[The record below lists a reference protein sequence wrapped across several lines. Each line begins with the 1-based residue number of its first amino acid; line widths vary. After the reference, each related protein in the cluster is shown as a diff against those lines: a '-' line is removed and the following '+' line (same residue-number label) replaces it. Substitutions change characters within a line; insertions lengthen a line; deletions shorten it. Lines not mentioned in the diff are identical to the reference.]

1 MQYKEAVKIAIKAL
15 KVNRA
20 RALLTILGIVIGI
33 AAVLVVMSA
42 GNSIE
47 KFIFA
52 EMDSF
57 GTDVIQTEV
66 KVPSTKHTS
75 SDNAAGIAQGIVITT
90 LTLGD
95 KEAMA
100 KVPNIKKNYG
110 GYLGQ
115 EIVHWQDEVK
125 TAMIMASTHEYVD
138 IDAVEMEEGRFF
150 TQEEDGALV
159 RVVVL
164 GSKIKESLFGSS
176 QAIGQNIKVRKMN
189 FKVIGV
195 AKPMGS
201 SLFFDR
207 DSLIYIPLQ
216 TGQKLL
222 WGINHLTYIVSE
234 MEDPNK
240 EEETV
245 DELVALLRDRHDITD
260 PDKDD
265 FAIMS
270 MDDAK
275 EMLGVILG
283 GVSLLLIALAS
294 ISLVVGGVGI
304 MNIMYVSVAER
315 TFEIGLRKAIGG
327 KYKDIMQQFLTEA
340 VVITFLGG
348 VIGVILG
355 IILNYLIFIV
365 AQQQGITWTLSFPI
379 SALITSLSF
388 AVIIGLVF
396 GVFPAK
402 KAAKLEPIT
411 ALRNE

>member
-1 MQYKEAVKIAIKAL
+1 MQYKEAVKIAINSL
-15 KVNRA
+15 KVNRV
-20 RALLTILGIVIGI
+20 RAFLTILGIVIGI

-42 GNSIE
+42 GNSVE

-52 EMDSF
+52 EMDAF

-66 KVPSTKHTS
+66 KVPSTKQAS
-75 SDNAAGIAQGIVITT
+75 ADNAAGMAQGIMITT

-100 KVPNIKKNYG
+100 KVPNIKNNYG

-115 EIVHWQDEVK
+115 EIVHWKDEVK
-125 TAMIMASTHEYVD
+125 TAMVMASSHEMID
-138 IDAVEMEEGRFF
+138 IDAVEIDQGRFF
-150 TQEEDGALV
+150 TKEDDDSLV

-164 GSKIKESLFGSS
+164 GSKIKESIFGSS
-176 QAIGQNIKVRKMN
+176 EAIGQNIKVRKMN

-195 AKPMGS
+195 AKSMGS

-207 DSLIYIPLQ
+207 DSLIYIPVQ
-216 TGQKLL
+216 TGQKIL
-222 WGINHLTYIVSE
+222 WGVKHLSYIVSE

-245 DELVALLRDRHDITD
+245 DALVALLRDRHDITN

-265 FAIMS
+265 FAVMS

-275 EMLGVILG
+275 EMMGVILG

-294 ISLVVGGVGI
+294 ISLIVGGVGI

-348 VIGVILG
+348 VIGIVLGVIT
-355 IILNYLIFIV
+355 NYFIFIV
-365 AQQQGITWTLSFPI
+365 AKQQGITWSLSLPI
-379 SALITSLSF
+379 SAVIISLSF
-388 AVIIGLVF
+388 AVVIGLVF

-402 KAAKLEPIT
+402 KAAKLEPIA

>member
-1 MQYKEAVKIAIKAL
+1 MQYREAVKIAINAL
-15 KVNRA
+15 KVNKT

-52 EMDSF
+52 EMDTF
-57 GTDVIQTEV
+57 GTDVIQTEI
-66 KVPSTKHTS
+66 KVPSTKQAS
-75 SDNAAGIAQGIVITT
+75 AGNAAGMAQGIVIST
-90 LTLGD
+90 LTLDD
-95 KEAMA
+95 KRAME
-100 KVPNIKKNYG
+100 KVPNIKRNYG

-125 TAMIMASTHEYVD
+125 TAMIMASTHEYID
-138 IDAVEMEEGRFF
+138 IDSVEIDRGRYF
-150 TQEEDGALV
+150 TEEEDDSLV

-176 QAIGQNIKVRKMN
+176 EAIGQNIKIRKMN
-189 FKVIGV
+189 FRVIGV
-195 AKPMGS
+195 AKSMGS

-207 DSLIYIPLQ
+207 DSLIYIPIQ

-222 WGINHLTYIVSE
+222 WGIEHLSYITSE
-234 MEDPNK
+234 MEDIDK
-240 EEETV
+240 EDETV
-245 DELVALLRDRHDITD
+245 EELIALLRDRHDITN

-275 EMLGVILG
+275 EMMGTILG
-283 GVSLLLIALAS
+283 GVSLLLIALAA
-294 ISLVVGGVGI
+294 ISLLVAGVGI

-348 VIGVILG
+348 VAGVILG
-355 IILNYLIFIV
+355 VIVNYLIFII
-365 AQQQGITWTLSFPI
+365 AKQQGITWSLSLPM

-388 AVIIGLVF
+388 AIVLGLVF
-396 GVFPAK
+396 GIFPAK
-402 KAAKLEPIT
+402 KAAKLEPIA

>member
-1 MQYKEAVKIAIKAL
+1 
-15 KVNRA
+15 
-20 RALLTILGIVIGI
+20 
-33 AAVLVVMSA
+33 
-42 GNSIE
+42 
-47 KFIFA
+47 
-52 EMDSF
+52 
-57 GTDVIQTEV
+57 
-66 KVPSTKHTS
+66 
-75 SDNAAGIAQGIVITT
+75 
-90 LTLGD
+90 
-95 KEAMA
+95 
-100 KVPNIKKNYG
+100 VPNIEKNYG
-110 GYLGQ
+110 AYLGQ
-115 EIVHWQDEVK
+115 EIVHWKDEVK
-125 TAMIMASTHEYVD
+125 TAMTMATSHEFVD
-138 IDAVEMEEGRFF
+138 IDAVEIDQGRYF
-150 TQEEDGALV
+150 TAEEDDSLV

-164 GSKIKESLFGSS
+164 GSKMKESLFGSS
-176 QAIGQNIKVRKMN
+176 EAIGQNIKVRKMN
-189 FKVIGV
+189 FKVVGV
-195 AKPMGS
+195 AKSMGS

-207 DSLIYIPLQ
+207 DSLIYIPIQ

-222 WGINHLTYIVSE
+222 WGINHLSYIMSK

-245 DELVALLRDRHDITD
+245 DELVALLRDRHDITN

-283 GVSLLLIALAS
+283 GVSLLLIALAA
-294 ISLVVGGVGI
+294 ISLIVGGVGI

-327 KYKDIMQQFLTEA
+327 TYKDIMQQFLTEA

-348 VIGVILG
+348 VVGIIIG
-355 IILNYLIFIV
+355 IILNYLIFII
-365 AQQQGITWTLSFPI
+365 AQQQGITWSLSLPL
-379 SALITSLSF
+379 SALVTSLSF

-402 KAAKLEPIT
+402 KAAKLEPIA

>member
-1 MQYKEAVKIAIKAL
+1 MKYREAIKIAVNAL
-15 KVNRA
+15 KINRA

-47 KFIFA
+47 KYIFA

-57 GTDVIQTEV
+57 GTDVIQTEI

-75 SDNAAGIAQGIVITT
+75 ADNAAGMAQGIVINT

-100 KVPNIKKNYG
+100 KIPNIKNNYG

-115 EIVHWQDEVK
+115 EVVHWKDEVK
-125 TAMIMASTHEYVD
+125 TAMVMASSHEMID
-138 IDAVEMEEGRFF
+138 IDAVEIGKGRFY
-150 TQEEDGALV
+150 TEEEDDNLV

-164 GSKIKESLFGSS
+164 GSKIKESLFGASE
-176 QAIGQNIKVRKMN
+176 AIGQNIKVRKMN
-189 FKVIGV
+189 FKVVGV
-195 AKPMGS
+195 AKSMGS

-207 DSLIYIPLQ
+207 DSLIYIPIK

-222 WGINHLTYIVSE
+222 WGVNHLSYIVSE
-234 MEDPNK
+234 MEDPDK
-240 EEETV
+240 SDQTV
-245 DELVALLRDRHDITD
+245 DEINALLRDRHDITD

-275 EMLGVILG
+275 ELLGTILG
-283 GVSLLLIALAS
+283 GVSLLLIALAA
-294 ISLVVGGVGI
+294 ISLIVGGVGI

-348 VIGVILG
+348 VVGIIIG
-355 IILNYLIFIV
+355 IILNYLIFII
-365 AQQQGITWTLSFPI
+365 AQQQGITWSLSLPL
-379 SALITSLSF
+379 SALVTSLSF

-402 KAAKLEPIT
+402 KAAKLEPIA